1 MEHAD
6 MTEHRAHIILRRQAL
21 ARLLRQ
27 CRTLGICHGM
37 EGRQFARAMKRQCG
51 IS

>member
-1 MEHAD
+1 
-6 MTEHRAHIILRRQAL
+6 MTEHRAHLILRRQAL

-27 CRTLGICHGM
+27 CRTQYGICRGM

-51 IS
+51 IK